1 MWSNETVFTRLLE
14 EVERKPCVWK
24 KSDPKYMNKHVK
36 SAAFEEIGIKIGV
49 SANAVKE
56 KLRSLRTIFLQNH
69 KKNEERK
76 WSSAATKV
84 RVLQR
89 DAFYDRRS
97 NYCRR
102 Y

>member
-1 MWSNETVFTRLLE
+1 MWPNETVLKLLE

-69 KKNEERK
+69 KK
-76 WSSAATKV
+76 TKSGSGAV
-84 RVLQR
+84 QQPK
-89 DAFYDRRS
+89 
-97 NYCRR
+97 
-102 Y
+102 